1 MKQKEF
7 FGYGSI
13 NKIAG
18 IASELDTKRIFLVT
32 GRDSY
37 EHSGVKNC
45 LDMLLHHYEIN
56 RFNQFSSNP
65 RLVDI
70 MRGFELFK
78 KEDYELII
86 AVGGGSVIDVAKA
99 IKLFNFNKCSS
110 KTPLVAVPTTSGTGS
125 EATYYIVY
133 YIGKEKQSEGLPEIT
148 LPDYSICDPTFTM
161 NIPKKIAAATG
172 MDALGQAIESYWNI
186 NSTKESKEF
195 AKQSISLLIDNLEK
209 SVGNPDPE
217 LKEKV
222 MRAANL
228 SGKAINITKTT
239 ACHSISYPIT
249 SYFHIHHGHAVG
261 LTLGEM
267 LVYNYYS
274 KQECVDQR
282 GEDYLKSAL
291 EEITALIGGKDVIEA
306 RDILYDLMKNIGLE
320 TKLIDLGINKEGI
333 EVIIKRGFNPERVK
347 NNPRHL
353 DEDNLR
359 EILESIY

>member
-1 MKQKEF
+1 MKQREF

-13 NKIAG
+13 NKIAE

-32 GRDSY
+32 GRNSY
-37 EHSGVKNC
+37 EYSGVKNC
-45 LDMLLHHYEIN
+45 LDDLLYPYEVN

-65 RLVDI
+65 KLVDI
-70 MRGFELFK
+70 MNGFELFK
-78 KEDYELII
+78 KENYDLII

-99 IKLFNFNKCSS
+99 IKLFNFNECSS
-110 KTPLVAVPTTSGTGS
+110 ETPLVAVPTTSGTGS
-125 EATYYIVY
+125 EATYYVVY

-195 AKQSISLLIDNLEK
+195 AKQSISLLINNLEK
-209 SVGNPDPE
+209 SIENPDPD

-222 MRAANL
+222 MMAANL

-249 SYFHIHHGHAVG
+249 SYFGVPHGHAVG

-267 LVYNYYS
+267 LAYNYHS
-274 KQECVDQR
+274 KQGCVDSR
-282 GEDYLKSAL
+282 GEDYVKSTLNDILGFLRA
-291 EEITALIGGKDVIEA
+291 KDIAEA
-306 RDILYDLMKNIGLE
+306 KDILYNLMKSINLE
-320 TKLIDLGINKEGI
+320 TKLRELGIDEFGI
-333 EVIIKRGFNPERVK
+333 EVILKEGFNPERVR
-347 NNPRHL
+347 NNPKFL
-353 DEDNLR
+353 DENGLR
-359 EILESIY
+359 QILQNIS